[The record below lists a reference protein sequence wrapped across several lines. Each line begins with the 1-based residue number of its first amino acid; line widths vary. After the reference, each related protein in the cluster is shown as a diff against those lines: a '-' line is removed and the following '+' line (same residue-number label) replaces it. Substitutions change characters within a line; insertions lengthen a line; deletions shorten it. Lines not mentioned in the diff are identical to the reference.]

1 MSFYDNIFIDVVIVL
16 FPIFVYLLYTAYKTN
31 STSISRNKMY
41 YIVNFAIVYLLYRYK
56 PYCDDIIFLAFI
68 NIPIMLA
75 FLKKEN
81 DLAIFLTF
89 LVTLQISYLYSI
101 PLYYIIL
108 EYIIYFIIYNYFYC
122 KNNYYEKFFM
132 YFLFIK
138 GTIMSYFMFYVF
150 ETDLSDYE
158 LVVRIFITLLLFY
171 SVTTIAVTLLKKGEE
186 IISLN
191 KSLKEFEHAKKVGNC
206 LFRITHEI
214 KNPLA
219 VCQGYLDMIDYNH
232 MQKVR
237 KYIEI
242 IKEEIHRS
250 LTILNDFSDYTKV
263 KVIPEIMDINVLIE
277 DVAESIK
284 PLLNSNNIELVTN
297 LKDEEVYIDGDYNKL
312 KQVFINLIKNSKE
325 AISRNGIIKIDETV
339 QGKNI
344 YINVKDNGCGMDK
357 LEKEKCG
364 ELFFTTKEHGTGMG
378 VSMSKEIIKLHK
390 GTLSYESAK
399 DKGTKATITL
409 QKMNIKD

>member
-89 LVTLQISYLYSI
+89 IVTLQISYLYSI

-108 EYIIYFIIYNYFYC
+108 EYIIYFIIYNYFYY

-171 SVTTIAVTLLKKGEE
+171 SVTTIAVTLLKKG
-186 IISLN
+186 
-191 KSLKEFEHAKKVGNC
+191 
-206 LFRITHEI
+206 
-214 KNPLA
+214 
-219 VCQGYLDMIDYNH
+219 
-232 MQKVR
+232 
-237 KYIEI
+237 
-242 IKEEIHRS
+242 
-250 LTILNDFSDYTKV
+250 
-263 KVIPEIMDINVLIE
+263 
-277 DVAESIK
+277 
-284 PLLNSNNIELVTN
+284 
-297 LKDEEVYIDGDYNKL
+297 
-312 KQVFINLIKNSKE
+312 
-325 AISRNGIIKIDETV
+325 
-339 QGKNI
+339 
-344 YINVKDNGCGMDK
+344 
-357 LEKEKCG
+357 
-364 ELFFTTKEHGTGMG
+364 
-378 VSMSKEIIKLHK
+378 
-390 GTLSYESAK
+390 
-399 DKGTKATITL
+399 
-409 QKMNIKD
+409 